1 MKVYRIFYVLVSI
14 LLLILLPIVLITNLD
29 YQLPT
34 FSEIFSIIGIIFYI
48 IPTITIL
55 GFIIIYFL
63 YGFGKLKVNEH
74 SNYSLIF
81 TGMAILL
88 GLILYALRR
97 EEGTGIFFA
106 FLFPPS
112 IILSAIFLIISIFSK
127 EKF

>member
-1 MKVYRIFYVLVSI
+1 MKVYRIFYVLVAI

-29 YQLPT
+29 YQLPA

-112 IILSAIFLIISIFSK
+112 IILAIIFLIISVFSK
-127 EKF
+127 EK